1 VWEGIALPRIS
12 LPKAGKPGFRAT
24 PPAGP
29 KWLSLESGTMREHT
43 LMVIEQLVAAWNS
56 RDPARVVEWYT
67 EDCYGLDVAIA
78 RPQIGRPGIQG
89 MFEAY
94 YQAFPDL
101 EIRPDDIVV
110 DGERVALFWTAY
122 ATHSGPIL
130 NIPPSGRRVVARGV
144 NRLVL
149 RDGKVHE
156 SLTIWDV
163 AGMLR
168 GLGLLPDL

>member
-1 VWEGIALPRIS
+1 
-12 LPKAGKPGFRAT
+12 
-24 PPAGP
+24 
-29 KWLSLESGTMREHT
+29 MHEHT
-43 LMVIEQLVAAWNS
+43 LMIIEQLVAAWNS
-56 RDPARVVEWYT
+56 HDPVRVAERYT

-78 RPQIGRPGIQG
+78 LPQIGRSGVQR

-122 ATHSGPIL
+122 ATHQGPIL
-130 NIPPSGRRVVARGV
+130 NIPPSGRRVTARGV

-149 RDGKVHE
+149 RDGRVHE
-156 SLTIWDV
+156 TLTIWDV

-168 GLGLLPDL
+168 DLGLLPDL

>member
-1 VWEGIALPRIS
+1 
-12 LPKAGKPGFRAT
+12 
-24 PPAGP
+24 
-29 KWLSLESGTMREHT
+29 MHEHT
-43 LMVIEQLVAAWNS
+43 LMIVEQLVAAWNT
-56 RDPARVVEWYT
+56 RDPVRVAECYT

-78 RPQIGRPGIQG
+78 RPQIGRLGIQR

-122 ATHSGPIL
+122 ATHQGPIL
-130 NIPPSGRRVVARGV
+130 NIPPSGRRVTARGV

-156 SLTIWDV
+156 TLTIWDV

>member
-1 VWEGIALPRIS
+1 
-12 LPKAGKPGFRAT
+12 
-24 PPAGP
+24 
-29 KWLSLESGTMREHT
+29 MHEHT
-43 LMVIEQLVAAWNS
+43 LMMVEQLVAAWNT
-56 RDPARVVEWYT
+56 RDPARVAECYT

-78 RPQIGRPGIQG
+78 RPQIGRLGIQR

-122 ATHSGPIL
+122 ATHQGPIL
-130 NIPPSGRRVVARGV
+130 NIPPSGRRVTARGV

-156 SLTIWDV
+156 TLTIWDV

>member
-1 VWEGIALPRIS
+1 
-12 LPKAGKPGFRAT
+12 
-24 PPAGP
+24 
-29 KWLSLESGTMREHT
+29 MHEHT
-43 LMVIEQLVAAWNS
+43 LTVIEQLVAAWNS
-56 RDPARVVEWYT
+56 HDPARVAEWYT

-78 RPQIGRPGIQG
+78 QPQIGRPGVQR

-122 ATHSGPIL
+122 ATHRGPIL
-130 NIPPSGRRVVARGV
+130 NIPPSGRRVTARGV

>member
-1 VWEGIALPRIS
+1 MYDHS
-12 LPKAGKPGFRAT
+12 LT
-24 PPAGP
+24 
-29 KWLSLESGTMREHT
+29 
-43 LMVIEQLVAAWNS
+43 VIEQLVAAWNAH
-56 RDPARVVEWYT
+56 DPVRVAEWYT

-78 RPQIGRPGIQG
+78 QPQIGRAGVQR

-101 EIRPDDIVV
+101 EIRPDDIMV

-122 ATHSGPIL
+122 ATHRGPIL
-130 NIPPSGRRVVARGV
+130 NIPPSGRRVTARGV

>member
-1 VWEGIALPRIS
+1 
-12 LPKAGKPGFRAT
+12 
-24 PPAGP
+24 
-29 KWLSLESGTMREHT
+29 MHEHT
-43 LMVIEQLVAAWNS
+43 LTVIEELVAAWNAH
-56 RDPARVVEWYT
+56 DPVRVAEWYT

-78 RPQIGRPGIQG
+78 QPQIGRAGVQR

-122 ATHSGPIL
+122 ATHLGPIL
-130 NIPPSGRRVVARGV
+130 NVPPSGRSVTARGV

-156 SLTIWDV
+156 TLTIWDV